1 MSRTAGRILLG
12 VLFVLA
18 GINHFVQPRLYASIM
33 PDYLPRHQLLV
44 WLSGVAEVV
53 CGMLIFIPRMHNLA
67 RWSLLALLVAIFPAN
82 LHMALN
88 QTRYPMIPGWLLWL
102 RLPLQGVLM
111 AWVWWSTVL
120 PRSKNS

>member
-1 MSRTAGRILLG
+1 MRRTPGRILLG

-18 GINHFVQPRLYASIM
+18 GINHFVQPRLYTSIM

-53 CGMLIFIPRMHNLA
+53 CGLLIFIPRMRNLA

-88 QTRYPMIPGWLLWL
+88 QARYPMIPGWLLWL

-111 AWVWWSTVL
+111 AWVWWLTAW